1 MFQSATAFNQPL
13 SGFVIN
19 WDVSN
24 VTNMSLMFSGAT
36 AFNQPLENW
45 NVSKVA
51 NFVGFMADKTPATF
65 DHLDGIYYGWSLLTF
80 VNTGLNIS
88 FGTVKYN
95 MLTELYRNVLT
106 NPPNNWTI
114 TDGGLI

>member
-1 MFQSATAFNQPL
+1 MNAMFA
-13 SGFVIN
+13 
-19 WDVSN
+19 
-24 VTNMSLMFSGAT
+24 GAT
-36 AFNQPLENW
+36 AFNQPIGNW

-51 NFVGFMADKTPATF
+51 NFVGFMDGKTNATF
-65 DHLDGIYYGWSLLTF
+65 DNLDDIYYGWSLLTF
-80 VNTGLNIS
+80 VNTGLIIN

-95 MLTELYRNVLT
+95 MLAETYKNVLT